1 MPQVQAHSFEAKST
15 WSTSGGSC
23 MAWVEREEGEEHSIL
38 MSPAEKQHLALPTK
52 AAIENEEA

>member
-1 MPQVQAHSFEAKST
+1 
-15 WSTSGGSC
+15 

-38 MSPAEKQHLALPTK
+38 MSPAEEQHLALPTK